1 MISQASVQEVI
12 NRSDIV
18 EIIGLSVRLKKRG
31 SNYIGNCPFHNEKTP
46 SFSVS
51 PAKGFFKCFGCGKGG
66 NVVTFVQE
74 NEKLSFVETIRWLAD
89 HYKIAL
95 EETERSPEQIQR
107 HTVEESLRILNEF
120 AAGYF
125 HDTLLNDGEGQAI
138 GHSYF
143 RQRGLNK
150 DTIETFRLGYC
161 PEDGGSFYRAATNAG
176 HQNQLLEKSG
186 LAKERNGQFFDNYR
200 GRVIFPIQSNTGR
213 VLGFGARILKSND
226 RAPKY
231 INTPENE
238 LYVKSRVLYG
248 MYQARQAVG
257 KQDEC
262 FLVEG
267 YLDVIS
273 LHQAG
278 IRNVVASSGTSL
290 TEDQLRAI
298 GQLTKNLTILY
309 DSDAAGIKAALRGL
323 DMALGQSFNVQL
335 ALLPAGE
342 DPDSYVQAHGKS
354 GFEEYIR
361 THKRDVIG
369 FRMEVGMR
377 DAGDDPVKRNKLV
390 NEVAETI
397 SRINKAE
404 DFSLQQHYI
413 REASRMLT
421 VDEAGMVN
429 LVNKYLRDRLEADA
443 RHTKRSGPEPDLPE
457 EPPIEALEAMYG
469 IEPSATAAAPAKA
482 KTTDDHLEWNLIRL
496 LLGNGMQPYDESGS
510 VADLVA
516 RRVDPELILNDAARH
531 MFVLYYEYRRDQA
544 EDPPL
549 SWFVGHIDPDI
560 RSRTAQIMYTKD
572 EVSHNWKDM
581 FGIDTIHGPD
591 SYLHDTDSTLCY
603 FELRKL
609 KKMQTELAR
618 RLQTETVEKRQMKLM
633 QLYLQLKKD
642 EEEILRKTATV
653 IIRGEA

>member
-1 MISQASVQEVI
+1 MISQASVQEVV
-12 NRSDIV
+12 NRADIV

-31 SNYIGNCPFHNEKTP
+31 SNYLGNCPFHNEKTP
-46 SFSVS
+46 SFNVS

-74 NEKLSFVETIRWLAD
+74 HEKLSFVETIRWLAD
-89 HYKIAL
+89 YYKIAL
-95 EETERSPEQIQR
+95 QETERSAEQVQR
-107 HTVEESLRILNEF
+107 HTVEESLRVLNEY

-125 HDTLLNDGEGQAI
+125 HETLMQDEEGRAI
-138 GHSYF
+138 GLSYF

-150 DTIETFRLGYC
+150 ETVETFRLGYC
-161 PEDGGSFYRAATNAG
+161 PEDGGSFYRSAVAAG
-176 HQNQLLEKSG
+176 HKNELLDKSG
-186 LAKERNGQFFDNYR
+186 LVKERNGQHFDNYR

-248 MYQARQAVG
+248 LYQARQAIG

-262 FLVEG
+262 LLVEG

-290 TEDQLRAI
+290 TEDQLRII

-309 DSDAAGIKAALRGL
+309 DGDAAGIKAALRGL
-323 DMALGQSFNVQL
+323 DMALSQSFNVQL
-335 ALLPAGE
+335 ALLPSGE
-342 DPDSYVQAHGKS
+342 DPDSFVQAHGKS
-354 GFEEYIR
+354 GFEDYIK

-377 DAGDDPVKRNKLV
+377 DAGDDPVKRNKIV
-390 NEVAETI
+390 NEIAETI

-413 REASRMLT
+413 REASRLLT

-429 LVNKYLRDRLEADA
+429 LVNKYLRDRLETEA
-443 RHTKRSGPEPDLPE
+443 RHTKRAGTDIPE
-457 EPPIEALEAMYG
+457 EPPAEALEAMYG
-469 IEPSATAAAPAKA
+469 IEPSTAPVKPASQ
-482 KTTDDHLEWNLIRL
+482 DEHLEWGLVRL
-496 LLGNGMQPYDESGS
+496 LLGHGIQPYDETGS
-510 VADLVA
+510 IADLIA
-516 RRVDPELILNDAARH
+516 RRVDPELIQNDAARQ
-531 MFVLYYEYRRDQA
+531 MFEIYFSYKADNGQ
-544 EDPPL
+544 DPPL
-549 SWFVGHIDPDI
+549 SWFVSHVDPDI
-560 RSRTAQIMYTKD
+560 RVRTAQIMYIKD

-581 FGIDTIHGPD
+581 FGIDTIHGAD
-591 SYLHDTDSTLCY
+591 GYLHDADSTLCY

-609 KKMQTELAR
+609 KKMQSELAK